1 MDPKTF
7 MGTLCGAMLLVTSA
21 CMHKPGTLGPAI
33 LSGFRPPE
41 GEMGQ
46 PKGFPP
52 LYEWM
57 LAPDLV
63 AAHWLGAKVNGKELV
78 EPLNVVFVD
87 RRSKSMEEARVVLSE
102 ALSVAGFPSRTGHS
116 GGYYAFM
123 DGRLHPQLPSEPNH
137 AFSDEPFE
145 LPNDHG
151 RVFGPVSL
159 EGRFVFVAAFSREG
173 VAPLDKV
180 KHRYVSFNRAR
191 DKVADRLDERT
202 AYKRRGF
209 VDLRNH
215 LAGDPI
221 HTTGDHDGQAVLLER
236 L

>member
-7 MGTLCGAMLLVTSA
+7 LGTLCGAMLLVTSA
-21 CMHKPGTLGPAI
+21 CMHKPGLPGPAI

-41 GEMGQ
+41 GEMVQ

-52 LYEWM
+52 LYKWM

-63 AAHWLGAKVNGKELV
+63 
-78 EPLNVVFVD
+78 EPLDVVFVD
-87 RRSKSMEEARVVLSE
+87 RRSRSMEEARVVLSE

-123 DGRLHPQLPSEPNH
+123 DGRLDPQLPSEPNH

-151 RVFGPVSL
+151 ECSGPCPW
-159 EGRFVFVAAFSREG
+159 RAAS
-173 VAPLDKV
+173 
-180 KHRYVSFNRAR
+180 SS
-191 DKVADRLDERT
+191 
-202 AYKRRGF
+202 
-209 VDLRNH
+209 
-215 LAGDPI
+215 
-221 HTTGDHDGQAVLLER
+221 
-236 L
+236 